1 LRLMGR
7 NSLFTI
13 RALGYISTAAAFTFA
28 SLSSEAIIRAADAVG
43 LFEIDWMK
51 WMIEAAVPILQSP
64 VMIAGAG
71 ILGGA
76 ILGRYSLSRWP
87 AGLKTRIQL
96 SAPKTTSLMPAPA
109 HPAPAPEDLAG
120 WQRSDRDDFDIVPHA
135 LVVRCVRNDSG
146 FDVRGAIQYKNRSMA
161 PIFLKPI
168 KVVWSVDGKSPEG
181 AKSAGI
187 SVPISR
193 DRTDSLGL
201 LPIRVYGEKPLS
213 GEAAFIF
220 QFGRD
225 RGDFRCALAIHYSFD
240 IVKYPDNKSVD
251 AVVQENVKLTATY
264 YISPGD

>member
-1 LRLMGR
+1 MGR

-13 RALGYISTAAAFTFA
+13 RALGYVSTVAAFTFA

-71 ILGGA
+71 IFGGA

-87 AGLKTRIQL
+87 AKKELNPVQLPAPIAIPRL
-96 SAPKTTSLMPAPA
+96 SAPGPASLSIPA
-109 HPAPAPEDLAG
+109 ELAG
-120 WQRSDRDDFDIVPHA
+120 WQVSERDDFDVIAHA
-135 LVVRCVRNDSG
+135 LIIRCIRNDSG

-161 PIFLKPI
+161 PLFLK
-168 KVVWSVDGKSPEG
+168 VVDIIWSVDGKTPEG
-181 AKSAGI
+181 KKTGGI
-187 SVPISR
+187 TVPIPP

-201 LPIRVYGEKPLS
+201 LPIRVYGEKARS

-220 QFGRD
+220 QFGREQ
-225 RGDFRCALAIHYSFD
+225 GNLRCALAIHYTFD
-240 IVKYPDNKSVD
+240 IVKYPENKSVD

-264 YISPGD
+264 YVAPGD